1 MPLGLVITL
10 LCALLAYHTANA
22 ETKLMLLANRKDI
35 RAVDLERN
43 ITRVV
48 VDKTTEAVALSYIYS
63 TGKN

>member
-1 MPLGLVITL
+1 MMFGILFMCAHLTGVIE
-10 LCALLAYHTANA
+10 A

-63 TGKN
+63 TGKQS